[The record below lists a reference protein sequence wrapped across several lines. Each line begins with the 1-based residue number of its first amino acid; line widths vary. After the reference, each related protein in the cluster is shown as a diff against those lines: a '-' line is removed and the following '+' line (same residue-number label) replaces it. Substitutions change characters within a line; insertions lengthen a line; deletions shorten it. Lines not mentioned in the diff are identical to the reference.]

1 MSHARS
7 GTESRERKENPI
19 LQSEVTVSAHTK
31 SLQVLLGESESD
43 DG

>member
-1 MSHARS
+1 MPGQVQRA
-7 GTESRERKENPI
+7 EKERKTPL